1 MALFYAEGRAR
12 GECVRRLSPEKA
24 QVVSLIDQR
33 APPIVIVLAL
43 ETVPK

>member
-1 MALFYAEGRAR
+1 
-12 GECVRRLSPEKA
+12 VRRLSPEKA
-24 QVVSLIDQR
+24 QAVSLIDQR